1 MTLSGHSLV
10 AGRPVVG
17 EGRTVFG
24 LNPATNQALE
34 PAYTLLTENQLK
46 QATTAAAEAFASFT
60 ILDPETHAA
69 FLEAIADNIDAL
81 GEELITRACQETGL
95 PAGRLQG
102 ERARTTGQLRLF
114 ASVVRQGD
122 FRGVRIDPA
131 LPDRTP
137 VPRADIRQHQIPLGP
152 VAVFGASNFPLA
164 FSTAGGDTASALAAG
179 CPVVF
184 KAHNAHPGTSELVG
198 QAVTKAVKDAGLHP
212 GVFSLIYGPGASI
225 GQALV
230 ADPNVKA
237 VGFTGS
243 QTAGIALIR
252 TAAARPEPIPVYAE
266 MSSLNP
272 VFVFEGALTGGDA
285 SIETLAAQYVTAVT
299 GSSGQLCTSPGLL
312 FAPAGEAG
320 DKLAAAVGRTVAAC
334 AGQTMLT
341 EGIAKSWNAGTEKLG
356 AATGV
361 ELIGQG
367 TPGPTQN
374 APAPT
379 IFGTDVD
386 KFTSNH
392 VLHEEIFG
400 AASLV
405 IRYNSTED
413 LLQAASRIEGQLT
426 ASLQLTE
433 ADYPA
438 AAPLIP
444 VLEQKVGR
452 IIVNGWPTG
461 VEVGHAMVHGGPF
474 PATSDSR
481 TTSVGTLAINR
492 FLRPAAYQNLPQE
505 LLPAPLQDENP
516 WHLNRRI
523 NGNIIPA
530 TEDCRGG
537 KLCPVVGAPLNT
549 FCTTKGLGQ

>member
-1 MTLSGHSLV
+1 MTLNGHSLIAGQQV
-10 AGRPVVG
+10 AG
-17 EGRTVFG
+17 EGKTAFG
-24 LNPATNQALE
+24 FNPATNEQLE
-34 PAYTLLTENQLK
+34 PAYTLITEDQLTA
-46 QATTAAAEAFASFT
+46 ATAAAAEALPSFST
-60 ILDPETHAA
+60 LDPETHAG
-69 FLEAIADNIDAL
+69 FLDAIADNIEAI
-81 GEELITRACQETGL
+81 GEELIIRAGQETGL
-95 PAGRLQG
+95 PTARLQG

-131 LPDRTP
+131 LPQRTP
-137 VPRADIRQHQIPLGP
+137 LPRADIRQRQIPLGP

-198 QAVTKAVKDAGLHP
+198 HAIIKAVRDAGLHP

-230 ADPNVKA
+230 ADPAIKA

-243 QTAGIALIR
+243 QAAGIALMR

-272 VFVFEGALTGGDA
+272 VFVFPGALTGPAEHIDA
-285 SIETLAAQYVTAVT
+285 LAQQYVTAVT

-312 FAPAGEAG
+312 FAPTGEAG
-320 DKLAAAVGRTVAAC
+320 DKLAAAVARAVSAC
-334 AGQTMLT
+334 TGQTMLT
-341 EGIAKSWNAGTEKLG
+341 EGIAGSWNAGAEALGSAAGVDVVGRGTEG
-356 AATGV
+356 ATK
-361 ELIGQG
+361 
-367 TPGPTQN
+367 N

-379 IFGTDVD
+379 IFGTQVQDFV
-386 KFTSNH
+386 SNH

-405 IRYNSTED
+405 IRYTTTEE
-413 LLQAASRIEGQLT
+413 LLDAIHRLEGQLT
-426 ASLQLTE
+426 ASLQLT
-433 ADYPA
+433 AQDYPT

-444 VLEQKVGR
+444 ALEQKVGR

-474 PATSDSR
+474 PATSDTK

-492 FLRPAAYQNLPQE
+492 FLRPVAYQNIPQE
-505 LLPAPLQDENP
+505 LLPVPLQDTNP

-523 NGNIIPA
+523 DG
-530 TEDCRGG
+530 T
-537 KLCPVVGAPLNT
+537 VVQAEAEEKEEVNA
-549 FCTTKGLGQ
+549 

>member
-1 MTLSGHSLV
+1 MTLTGHSLI
-10 AGRPVVG
+10 AGRPVAG
-17 EGRTVFG
+17 DGKTAFG
-24 LNPATNQALE
+24 FNPATNEQLA
-34 PAYTLLTENQLK
+34 PAYSLITEEQL
-46 QATTAAAEAFASFT
+46 TTATSAAAAAYPSFST
-60 ILDPETHAA
+60 LDPETHAG
-69 FLEAIADNIDAL
+69 FLEAIAENIEAIGD
-81 GEELITRACQETGL
+81 ELIIRAGQETGL
-95 PAGRLQG
+95 PTARLQG

-114 ASVVRQGD
+114 AAVVRQGD

-137 VPRADIRQHQIPLGP
+137 MPRADIRQRQIPIGP

-198 QAVTKAVKDAGLHP
+198 QAIVKAVADAGLHP

-230 ADPNVKA
+230 ADPAIKA

-243 QTAGIALIR
+243 QSAGSALMR

-272 VFVFEGALTGGDA
+272 VFVFPGALNGSAEQIDA
-285 SIETLAAQYVTAVT
+285 LAQQYVTAVT

-312 FAPAGEAG
+312 FAPSGELG
-320 DKLAAAVGRTVAAC
+320 DKLAAAVGRAISTC

-341 EGIAKSWNAGTEKLG
+341 EGIASSWQAGTEVLG
-356 AATGV
+356 SAAGV
-361 ELIGQG
+361 NVVGQG
-367 TPGPTQN
+367 TPGPTEN

-379 IFGTDVD
+379 IFGTQVRDFV
-386 KFTSNH
+386 SNH

-405 IRYNSTED
+405 IRYSSTEE
-413 LLQAASRIEGQLT
+413 LLEAIGRLEGQLT

-433 ADYPA
+433 EDYPT

-444 VLEQKVGR
+444 ALEQKVGR

-474 PATSDSR
+474 PATSDTR
-481 TTSVGTLAINR
+481 TTSVGTLAITR
-492 FLRPAAYQNLPQE
+492 FLRPVAYQNIPQE
-505 LLPAPLQDENP
+505 LLPAALQDANP

-523 NGNIIPA
+523 DGTVEA
-530 TEDCRGG
+530 AADAED
-537 KLCPVVGAPLNT
+537 KVNA
-549 FCTTKGLGQ
+549 

>member
-1 MTLSGHSLV
+1 VTLTGHSLI
-10 AGRPVVG
+10 AGQSVVG
-17 EGRTVFG
+17 DGKTAFG
-24 LNPATNQALE
+24 YNPATNEQLD
-34 PAYTLLTENQLK
+34 PAYSLITEDQLK
-46 QATTAAAEAFASFT
+46 LATTAAAEAYPSFST
-60 ILDPETHAA
+60 LDPETHAR
-69 FLEAIADNIDAL
+69 FLEAIADNIEAI
-81 GEELITRACQETGL
+81 GEELIIRAGQETGL
-95 PAGRLQG
+95 PAPRMQG
-102 ERARTTGQLRLF
+102 ERARTIGQLRLF
-114 ASVVRQGD
+114 AAVVRQGD

-131 LPDRTP
+131 IPDRTP
-137 VPRADIRQHQIPLGP
+137 LPRADIRQRQIPLGP

-198 QAVTKAVKDAGLHP
+198 HAVVKAVKDFGLHP

-230 ADPNVKA
+230 ADPAIKA

-243 QTAGIALIR
+243 QSAGIALMR
-252 TAAARPEPIPVYAE
+252 TAAARREPIPVYAE

-272 VFVFEGALTGGDA
+272 VFVFEGALKGDVDA
-285 SIETLAAQYVTAVT
+285 LAQQYVAAVT
-299 GSSGQLCTSPGLL
+299 GGSGQLCTSPGLL
-312 FAPAGEAG
+312 FAPAGELG
-320 DKLAAAVGRTVAAC
+320 DKLAAAVSRAVSAC

-341 EGIAKSWNAGTEKLG
+341 EGIAGSWNAGTEALG
-356 AATGV
+356 SATGV
-361 ELIGQG
+361 DLIGQG
-367 TPGPTQN
+367 LAGVTKN

-379 IFGTDVD
+379 IFGTNVSE
-386 KFTSNH
+386 FVSNQ
-392 VLHEEIFG
+392 VLHAEIFG

-405 IRYNSTED
+405 IRYGTVKELIEATE
-413 LLQAASRIEGQLT
+413 RIEGQLT

-433 ADYPA
+433 EDYQT

-492 FLRPAAYQNLPQE
+492 FLRPVAYQNLPQE
-505 LLPAPLQDENP
+505 LLPVPLQDTNP

-523 NGNIIPA
+523 DG
-530 TEDCRGG
+530 
-537 KLCPVVGAPLNT
+537 VVEASNAQEAGISA
-549 FCTTKGLGQ
+549 

>member
-1 MTLSGHSLV
+1 MTLTGHSLIAGQTV
-10 AGRPVVG
+10 AG
-17 EGRTVFG
+17 EGKTSTGF
-24 LNPATNQALE
+24 NPATNQPLA
-34 PAYTLLTENQLK
+34 PAYSLLTEEQLK
-46 QATTAAAEAFASFT
+46 TATAAAAEAFPSFST
-60 ILDPETHAA
+60 LDPETHAS
-69 FLEAIADNIDAL
+69 FLEAVADNIEAIGD
-81 GEELITRACQETGL
+81 ELIIRAGQETGL
-95 PAGRLQG
+95 PAARLTG

-114 ASVVRQGD
+114 AAVVRQGD

-131 LPDRTP
+131 VPERTP
-137 VPRADIRQHQIPLGP
+137 LPRPDIRQRQIPLGP

-198 QAVTKAVKDAGLHP
+198 HAITKAVKDHGLHP
-212 GVFSLIYGPGASI
+212 GVFSLIYGPGSSI

-230 ADPNVKA
+230 ADPAIKA

-243 QTAGIALIR
+243 QAAGIALMR

-272 VFVFEGALTGGDA
+272 VFVFEGALKGDVDA
-285 SIETLAAQYVTAVT
+285 LAQQYVTSVT

-320 DKLAAAVGRTVAAC
+320 DKLAAAVGRAIAAC
-334 AGQTMLT
+334 PGQTMLT
-341 EGIAKSWNAGTEKLG
+341 QGIASSWNTGTQELSQ
-356 AATGV
+356 ADGV

-367 TPGPTQN
+367 TPGPTEN
-374 APAPT
+374 APAPA
-379 IFGTDVD
+379 IFGTGVD
-386 KFTSNH
+386 QFTSNH

-405 IRYNSTED
+405 IRYSSTDD
-413 LLQAASRIEGQLT
+413 LLAAAGRIEGQLT
-426 ASLQLTE
+426 ATLQLNE
-433 ADYPA
+433 GDYPT

-492 FLRPAAYQNLPQE
+492 FLRPVAYQNIPQE

-523 NGNIIPA
+523 DGDVVPA
-530 TEDCRGG
+530 AE
-537 KLCPVVGAPLNT
+537 KAEVSA
-549 FCTTKGLGQ
+549 

>member
-1 MTLSGHSLV
+1 MTLTGHSLI
-10 AGRPVVG
+10 AGRPVPG
-17 EGRTVFG
+17 EGKTAFG
-24 LNPATNQALE
+24 FDPATNEQLA
-34 PAYTLLTENQLK
+34 PAYTLITEEQLK
-46 QATTAAAEAFASFT
+46 AATSAAAEAFESFST
-60 ILDPETHAA
+60 LDPDTHAA
-69 FLEAIADNIDAL
+69 FLDAIADNIEAIGD
-81 GEELITRACQETGL
+81 ELTIRAGRETGL
-95 PAGRLQG
+95 PAARLQG

-114 ASVVRQGD
+114 ANVVRQGD

-137 VPRADIRQHQIPLGP
+137 LPRADIRQRQIPLGP

-198 QAVTKAVKDAGLHP
+198 QAIVKAVKEIGLHP
-212 GVFSLIYGPGASI
+212 GVFSLIYGPGSSI
-225 GQALV
+225 GRALV
-230 ADPNVKA
+230 ADPAIKA

-243 QTAGIALIR
+243 QAAGVALMR

-272 VFVFEGALTGGDA
+272 VFVFPGALNGSAEQIDA
-285 SIETLAAQYVTAVT
+285 LARQYVTAVT

-320 DKLAAAVGRTVAAC
+320 DKLAAAVGRAVTAC
-334 AGQTMLT
+334 SGQTMLT
-341 EGIAKSWNAGTEKLG
+341 EGIAASWNSG
-356 AATGV
+356 AAALGGAENV
-361 ELIGQG
+361 SVVGQG
-367 TPGPTQN
+367 TEGATRN

-379 IFGTDVD
+379 IFGTDIADFV
-386 KFTSNH
+386 SND
-392 VLHEEIFG
+392 VLHAEIFG

-405 IRYNSTED
+405 IRYSTAEE
-413 LLQAASRIEGQLT
+413 LIEATRRIEGQLT

-433 ADYPA
+433 QDYPTA
-438 AAPLIP
+438 ARLLPA
-444 VLEQKVGR
+444 LEQKVGR

-474 PATSDSR
+474 PATSDTR

-492 FLRPAAYQNLPQE
+492 FLRPVAYQNLPQE
-505 LLPAPLQDENP
+505 LLPASLQDPNP
-516 WHLNRRI
+516 WRLNRRI
-523 NGNIIPA
+523 DGVVQAAAEEAA
-530 TEDCRGG
+530 TE
-537 KLCPVVGAPLNT
+537 KAEVHA
-549 FCTTKGLGQ
+549 

>member
-1 MTLSGHSLV
+1 MPLTGHSLI
-10 AGRPVVG
+10 AGQPVVG
-17 EGRTVFG
+17 DGKTTTGF
-24 LNPATNQALE
+24 NPATNQALE
-34 PAYTLLTENQLK
+34 PAYTLITEEQLK
-46 QATTAAAEAFASFT
+46 AATAAAAEAFPSFST
-60 ILDPETHAA
+60 LDPETHAS
-69 FLEAIADNIDAL
+69 FLESIADNIEAI
-81 GEELITRACQETGL
+81 GQKLITLARQETGL
-95 PAGRLQG
+95 PAARLTG
-102 ERARTTGQLRLF
+102 ERARTAGQLRLF
-114 ASVVRQGD
+114 ADVVRQGD

-131 LPDRTP
+131 IPDRAP
-137 VPRADIRQHQIPLGP
+137 LPRADIRQRQIPLGP

-198 QAVTKAVKDAGLHP
+198 QAVTKAVKDHGLHP
-212 GVFSLIYGPGASI
+212 GVFSLIYGPGSSI

-230 ADPNVKA
+230 ADPNIKA

-243 QTAGIALIR
+243 QSAGIALMR
-252 TAAARPEPIPVYAE
+252 TAANRPEPIPVYAE

-272 VFVFEGALTGGDA
+272 VFVFEGALTGGTE
-285 SIETLAAQYVTAVT
+285 SINALAQQYVTSVT

-312 FAPAGEAG
+312 LAPAGDAG
-320 DKLAAAVGRTVAAC
+320 DKLAAAVGRAIAAC
-334 AGQTMLT
+334 PGQTMLT
-341 EGIAKSWNAGTEKLG
+341 EGIATSWNTGTEALG
-356 AATGV
+356 KAAGV

-367 TPGPTQN
+367 TPGPTEN
-374 APAPT
+374 APAPA
-379 IFGTDVD
+379 IFGTNVD
-386 KFTSNH
+386 QFVSNQ

-405 IRYNSTED
+405 IRYTSVED
-413 LLQAASRIEGQLT
+413 LLAAARRIEGQLT
-426 ASLQLTE
+426 ATLQLTE
-433 ADYPA
+433 EDYA
-438 AAPLIP
+438 TAAPLIP

-492 FLRPAAYQNLPQE
+492 FLRPVAYQNLPQE
-505 LLPAPLQDENP
+505 LLPAPLQDANP

-523 NGNIIPA
+523 DEG
-530 TEDCRGG
+530 
-537 KLCPVVGAPLNT
+537 
-549 FCTTKGLGQ
+549 